1 MKFEVLGKDANTRA
15 RRGRLHL
22 AHGVVETPIFMP
34 VGTQAT
40 VKGLTP
46 EQLESLSVQILLCNS
61 YHLMLRPGHETVA
74 KLGGLH
80 KFMGWNRPI
89 LTDSGGYQVFSLS
102 DLRKVSDDGVTFQSH
117 LDGTTYNLTPEGA
130 MDVQIAL
137 GSDIVMALDDCL
149 GYPATVEMATASM
162 RRSMAWAARCHSY
175 FRQRAP
181 SGQELFGIV
190 QGGVFPELRRES
202 AERLQELGFPG
213 YAIGGLAV
221 GEPNPAMYEVI
232 DRLEPHLPEDK
243 PRYLMGVGT
252 PEDLVECVALG
263 VDMFDCVMPTRHA
276 RNGWLFTEEGHLSI
290 KHAEFKEDPRPI
302 DEACGCP
309 VCAKYS
315 RAYLRHLF
323 MAKEI
328 LSSVLNTIHNVYF
341 YLDTMNRI
349 RQFIEFRR
357 FDELLA
363 KVRNKPLRRS

>member
-1 MKFEVLGKDANTRA
+1 MKFEVLNKDSNTRA

-22 AHGVVETPIFMP
+22 AHGVVETPVFMP

-46 EQLESLSVQILLCNS
+46 EQLHSLSVEILLCNS

-74 KLGGLH
+74 RLGGLH
-80 KFMGWNRPI
+80 RFMGWDRPI

-102 DLRKVSDDGVTFQSH
+102 GLREVGENGVKFQSH
-117 LDGTTYNLTPEGA
+117 LDGTTYELTPEGA

-149 GYPATVEMATASM
+149 GHPATPEMAAVSM
-162 RRSMAWAARCHSY
+162 RRSMDWAGRCHSH
-175 FRQRAP
+175 FNKRAP
-181 SGQELFGIV
+181 AGQELFGIV
-190 QGGVFPELRRES
+190 QGGVYPDLRKES
-202 AERLQELGFPG
+202 AERLLELGFAG

-221 GEPNPAMYEVI
+221 GEPNAMMYEVVE
-232 DRLEPHLPEDK
+232 RLEPSLPEDK

-252 PEDLVECVALG
+252 PEDLVECVAQG

-276 RNGWLFTEEGHLSI
+276 RNGWLFTNDGHIAI

-302 DEACGCP
+302 DENCGCL
-309 VCAKYS
+309 VCRQYS

-328 LSSVLNTIHNVYF
+328 LSSVLNTIHNIYF

-357 FDELLA
+357 FDEFLA
-363 KVRNKPLRRS
+363 RVRNKPMRRS